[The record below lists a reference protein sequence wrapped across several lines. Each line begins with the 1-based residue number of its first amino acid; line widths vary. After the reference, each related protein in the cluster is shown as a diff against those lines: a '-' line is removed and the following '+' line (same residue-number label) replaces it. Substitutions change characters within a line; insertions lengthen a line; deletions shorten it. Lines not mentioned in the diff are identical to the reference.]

1 MAKFC
6 AECGGPLGPA
16 DKFCAECG
24 KQVIHTCPTCGQNWD
39 GVKQEVTAASS
50 SKSDPKPVTAP
61 PTKPTTPVVPPPPA
75 KPAAKSSQLTTA
87 RIQPV
92 YGSQYNAASD
102 CANCGAKGNKKSCS
116 NCGAGE

>member
-24 KQVIHTCPTCGQNWD
+24 KQVIHSCPTCGQNWD
-39 GVKQEVTAASS
+39 GVKQEAASATVTKTQ
-50 SKSDPKPVTAP
+50 SKPAP
-61 PTKPTTPVVPPPPA
+61 TPPPA
-75 KPAAKSSQLTTA
+75 VAQATPQPVKAAPKSSLLTTA
-87 RIQPV
+87 RVQPV

-102 CANCGAKGNKKSCS
+102 CANCGSKGNKKSCS

>member
-24 KQVIHTCPTCGQNWD
+24 KKVIHTCPTCGQNWD
-39 GVKQEVTAASS
+39 GVKQDAASAPS
-50 SKSDPKPVTAP
+50 PKTQTKPSVATTAP
-61 PTKPTTPVVPPPPA
+61 TPQTAPEPIKVSPN
-75 KPAAKSSQLTTA
+75 SSQPTTA
-87 RIQPV
+87 RVQPV
-92 YGSQYNAASD
+92 YGSQYNASTD
-102 CANCGAKGNKKSCS
+102 CANCGSKGNKKSCS

>member
-24 KQVIHTCPTCGQNWD
+24 KQVIHTCLTCGQNWD
-39 GVKQEVTAASS
+39 GVKQE
-50 SKSDPKPVTAP
+50 PVNATP
-61 PTKPTTPVVPPPPA
+61 IKTQSKPTPTPPPA
-75 KPAAKSSQLTTA
+75 PQAVAQPVKASPKSSQLTTA
-87 RIQPV
+87 RVQPV
-92 YGSQYNAASD
+92 YGSQYNASTD
-102 CANCGAKGNKKSCS
+102 CANCGGKGNKKSCS